1 MVALLGS
8 ATPCWSAAAQCVLQ
22 WISRPEIRWRSQWS
36 KRCTAIIP
44 QQQNEETLC
53 HGFAFAFA
61 IKSRSKCFLASI
73 SKRAPLPLHA
83 AANMRRARA
92 SARRGLVLPLRG
104 ARTSIAGKSVAPVE
118 GNAPYHCVAMGAL
131 STRSTELHVN
141 RQRGSRE
148 SPKRAARP
156 ARRSGDLFCSHPSV
170 YSTANV
176 ACYTYA
182 VCSSL
187 PLGVRTTWGHGRE
200 GCPPQR
206 YAAQPRGAG
215 L

>member
-1 MVALLGS
+1 MHRKH
-8 ATPCWSAAAQCVLQ
+8 TPAA
-22 WISRPEIRWRSQWS
+22 
-36 KRCTAIIP
+36 KRRTP
-44 QQQNEETLC
+44 LSW
-53 HGFAFAFA
+53 F
-61 IKSRSKCFLASI
+61 CFCFCDQIMFKVFLTSI
-73 SKRAPLPLHA
+73 SKRAPLPFHA

-131 STRSTELHVN
+131 STRGTELHVN

-148 SPKRAARP
+148 SPKCAARP
-156 ARRSGDLFCSHPSV
+156 ARRSDDLFCSHPSV

-187 PLGVRTTWGHGRE
+187 PLCVQTT
-200 GCPPQR
+200 
-206 YAAQPRGAG
+206 
-215 L
+215 